1 MLSKVAFVVC
11 SNGCSNLGHG
21 HPKDGREGTELGRN
35 HLLPESTCRAFRLT
49 DKTSLAW
56 TSDWSRECNPK
67 RVPVGNWS
75 LQKQLA
81 WLWA

>member
-11 SNGCSNLGHG
+11 SNGCSNLGHR
-21 HPKDGREGTELGRN
+21 HPKDSREGTELRRN
-35 HLLPESTCRAFRLT
+35 PLLPESSCREFRLT
-49 DKTSLAW
+49 DKTSLTW
-56 TSDWSRECNPK
+56 TSDWSKECNPK

-81 WLWA
+81 RLWA